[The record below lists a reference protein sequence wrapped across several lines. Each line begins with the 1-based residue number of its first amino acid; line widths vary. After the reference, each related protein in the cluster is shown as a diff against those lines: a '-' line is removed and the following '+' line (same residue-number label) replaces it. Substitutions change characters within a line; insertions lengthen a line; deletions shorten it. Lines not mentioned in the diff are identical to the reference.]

1 MQGPFERQAKTMLRK
16 AGIEVGGTRPY
27 DIAVHDSR
35 LYRRALLHGSRGLG
49 EAYMDGWW
57 DCEALDELFYR
68 IRAQR
73 KESKDP
79 RRMALWFTSK
89 VSNLQSIE
97 LSREVAERHYDRGN
111 DLFIAMLD
119 RRLTYTCGYWKE
131 AANLN
136 EAQENKLKLVCDK
149 LALRAGQRVLD
160 IGCGFGS
167 FAKYAA
173 EQYGVS
179 VVGVTISK
187 EQVVLGRKLCAG
199 LPVELCLLDY
209 REVREKYPEPFDH
222 IVSLGMFEHVGR
234 KNHALFMG
242 EVATLLKDEGLFFLQ
257 SIGGSGGI
265 NPWINKYVFPGG
277 QIPSA
282 EHIVQAAGRR
292 FIIED
297 WHNFGADYDTTLMA
311 WHRNFVEAWEKLQS
325 SYDERFKRMWCYFLL
340 SCAGSFRARRN
351 QLWQIVFS
359 KHGVPGGYR
368 SIR

>member
-1 MQGPFERQAKTMLRK
+1 
-16 AGIEVGGTRPY
+16 
-27 DIAVHDSR
+27 
-35 LYRRALLHGSRGLG
+35 
-49 EAYMDGWW
+49 
-57 DCEALDELFYR
+57 
-68 IRAQR
+68 
-73 KESKDP
+73 
-79 RRMALWFTSK
+79 
-89 VSNLQSIE
+89 
-97 LSREVAERHYDRGN
+97 
-111 DLFIAMLD
+111 
-119 RRLTYTCGYWKE
+119 
-131 AANLN
+131 
-136 EAQENKLKLVCDK
+136 
-149 LALRAGQRVLD
+149 
-160 IGCGFGS
+160 
-167 FAKYAA
+167 
-173 EQYGVS
+173 
-179 VVGVTISK
+179 
-187 EQVVLGRKLCAG
+187 
-199 LPVELCLLDY
+199 
-209 REVREKYPEPFDH
+209 
-222 IVSLGMFEHVGR
+222 
-234 KNHALFMG
+234 MG